1 MRIPT
6 ADDFHALSEWGLVE
20 HPCAA
25 LDDYSAERQRRRTE
39 NDRHRR
45 ARDDQEQHASPAFV
59 ADSQSYYR
67 SMDRPID
74 RTKWAYLKR
83 RKAWFQPPVGWGRF
97 AAPGTSR
104 ILDLGCGD
112 GDQTQRVADFV
123 AGRWLSAGHD
133 GFPLEIVGIDLSESR
148 VENARRHTRSP
159 HEKITLRFEPGD
171 AVAGLDYQDDF
182 FDHALAI
189 GLFEILDDG
198 HAESVLDEL
207 ARLTARSVYV
217 RDILDDYP
225 GLSARPDLA
234 DRLATRGFE
243 TVERHKLFEE
253 PFVAEGTRDPL
264 GVWPMNV
271 HQLLFATARDPPDRA
286 DRY

>member
-6 ADDFHALSEWGLVE
+6 AEDFHALTVWGLVE
-20 HPCAA
+20 QPRAA
-25 LDDYSAERQRRRTE
+25 LEDYSPERERRRDE

-45 ARDDQEQHASPAFV
+45 ARREQIENASPAFV
-59 ADSQSYYR
+59 EDRQSYYR
-67 SMDRPID
+67 GMDRPID

-83 RKAWFQPPVGWGRF
+83 RKAWFQPPVGWGAF

-123 AGRWLSAGHD
+123 AGRWRSAGYD
-133 GFPLEIVGIDLSESR
+133 GFPLEVVGVDLSGSR
-148 VENARRHTRSP
+148 VENARRHASSP
-159 HEKITLRFEPGD
+159 HERITLRFESGD
-171 AVAGLDYQDDF
+171 ALAGLDYGDAH
-182 FDHALAI
+182 FDYALAI
-189 GLFEILDDG
+189 GLFEVLDDDEVD
-198 HAESVLDEL
+198 AALDEL
-207 ARLTARSVYV
+207 ARLTAHGVYV
-217 RDILDDYP
+217 RDVLDDYP
-225 GLSARPDLA
+225 GLTARPDLD
-234 DRLATRGFE
+234 DRLAARGFE
-243 TVERHKLFEE
+243 TTEKHRLFEE

-271 HQLLFATARDPPDRA
+271 HQLLFATAADPPAHA